1 MSWRKIQRPQ
11 ALPRG
16 AEHHRR
22 EAAQKLVDWYTGGQS
37 RGDLGH
43 RLDFLTGQSDRDVQ
57 TMIQDVG
64 SVKEVARV
72 TGASER
78 TVRDW
83 RSGKHSPSSRHHE
96 SLERAARRATVQHM
110 GGTKTVAALT
120 GRSATTVRTWVRKRT
135 TAKGDAVHR
144 LNKAEVQQR
153 HQRARQQ
160 QNVDPASPLVFKATG
175 HVRVRTTTPTPP
187 YDADRSVR
195 HEIDE
200 STQRDIDDAVAR
212 GDVDAVQKIFENALT
227 DDYAGLGTDLYNGD
241 DLGFFLDRIDGAEME
256 GDPDNR

>member
-16 AEHHRR
+16 ADHHRR

-37 RGDLGH
+37 RGELGQ

-57 TMIQDVG
+57 TMIQDIG
-64 SVKEVARV
+64 SVKEIAKA

-83 RSGKHSPSSRHHE
+83 RSGKHSPSARHHE
-96 SLERAARRATVQHM
+96 SLERAARRATVQQM

-120 GRSATTVRTWVRKRT
+120 GRSAATVRTWVRKRT

-144 LNKAEVQQR
+144 LNKAEVRQR

-160 QNVDPASPLVFKATG
+160 QNVDPAGPLVFKATG

-200 STQRDIDDAVAR
+200 NTQRDIDDAVAR

-241 DLGFFLDRIDGAEME
+241 DLGFFLDRIDDAEME
-256 GDPDNR
+256 GDPDNH